1 MEVGSIKALVAS
13 LLVWINVEAGLEA
26 PDQLPVIAF
35 VPHASLEQMA
45 CTGPCP
51 ILGLYPDKGVVY
63 VDGDLALKTN
73 VCARS
78 ILLHELVHYVQ
89 DKSGRFADQSPIL
102 RWQMREIEAH
112 QVQNAFLIAN
122 GIRGGTSRNF
132 ALRAFMGPSC

>member
-13 LLVWINVEAGLEA
+13 LLAWINVHAGMEA
-26 PDQLPVIAF
+26 PEQLPVIAF

-51 ILGLYPDKGVVY
+51 ILGLYPDQGVVY

-89 DKSGRFADQSPIL
+89 HKTGRFAEQSPAL
-102 RWQMREIEAH
+102 RWQLREIEAH
-112 QVQNAFLIAN
+112 QIQSAFLLDH
-122 GIRGGTSRNF
+122 GIRGGNTRNF
-132 ALRAFMGPSC
+132 AVRAFMGPSC